1 MRSFLHCLLVA
12 AAFCPS
18 IALAGELTVDFL
30 DVGQGDAMLIRAGG
44 KAVLIDAGIKRA
56 NVAAQLAALDVT
68 SLDLAIV
75 SHPHADHMG
84 GMEQVLR
91 SIPVGMYID
100 NGMPHTTQTY
110 AKLMIAVEELG
121 IPYRTG
127 RTGMELKLGDE
138 AVINV
143 ILPGDTLLRNTRS
156 DLNSNSVVVI
166 LTHGEMDFLFT
177 GDAEEPTEG
186 LITRQNLPSI
196 DVLKVAHHG
205 SDHSSSTSFLRTVNP
220 PIAVISC
227 GEDNRY
233 GHPAPEALERL
244 GSAGAMVYRTDQS
257 GHIRAISDGTTVE
270 ILELGNFTGI
280 TVEPRAMRQIGAPS
294 ISASA
299 LDLHNRPSL
308 QTTAEPTAPTEPT
321 APAET
326 STTGLSLS
334 GVRVVPVEPP
344 LTPKERRK
352 RERQERRDARRQ

>member
-1 MRSFLHCLLVA
+1 
-12 AAFCPS
+12 
-18 IALAGELTVDFL
+18 
-30 DVGQGDAMLIRAGG
+30 MLIRAGG

-56 NVAAQLAALDVT
+56 RVAAQLAALDVT
-68 SLDLAIV
+68 SLDLVIV

-84 GMEQVLR
+84 GMEEVLR
-91 SIPVGMYID
+91 SMPVGLYID

-110 AKLMIAVEELG
+110 AKLMVAVEELG
-121 IPYRTG
+121 IPYRSG

-138 AVINV
+138 AVMNV
-143 ILPGDTLLRNTRS
+143 ILPGDTLLRDTRS
-156 DLNSNSVVVI
+156 DLNSNSVVVV

-186 LITRQNLPSI
+186 LISRQSLPSI

-244 GSAGAMVYRTDQS
+244 NSAGALVYRTDQS

-270 ILELGNFTGI
+270 MLELGNFTGI
-280 TVEPRAMRQIGAPS
+280 TVEPRAMREIGAPS
-294 ISASA
+294 IVATTV
-299 LDLHNRPSL
+299 DIHTRPVL
-308 QTTAEPTAPTEPT
+308 QTVTEP
-321 APAET
+321 AGPAET
-326 STTGLSLS
+326 STSGMSLS

-344 LTPKERRK
+344 LTPRERRK
-352 RERQERRDARRQ
+352 RDRKERRDARRQ